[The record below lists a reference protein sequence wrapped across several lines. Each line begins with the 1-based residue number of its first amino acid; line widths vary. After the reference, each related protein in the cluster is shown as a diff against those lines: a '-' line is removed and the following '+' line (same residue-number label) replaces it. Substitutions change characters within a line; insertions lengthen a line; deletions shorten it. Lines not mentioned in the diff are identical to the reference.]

1 MTTSDTPRLS
11 LEGFEGPLDFLLEML
26 GRKRID
32 LAALSIA
39 EATDQ
44 LAAALQDGAGR
55 VPLAQRG
62 DWLVMAAE
70 LVLLKSRLL
79 APRSPGEAADAEQE
93 ASRRLWQLETLAA
106 MRAAAARL
114 SARPQLGRD
123 VFPRGAPERPAGPP
137 RAAAQLAF
145 LEALL
150 VLLEG
155 PLPRGE
161 AFAATYRPP
170 PQDLWRVPEA
180 LAHVRQLLPG
190 LEAPRALTAFL
201 PPRRRSGALSSTFVA
216 ALELAREGELR
227 LSQQEGF
234 APILLAPAG

>member
-1 MTTSDTPRLS
+1 MTTSDAPLLS

-44 LAAALQDGAGR
+44 LATALQDSAGR

-79 APRSPGEAADAEQE
+79 APRNPEEAVEAEQE
-93 ASRRLWQLETLAA
+93 ASRRLAQLETLAA
-106 MRAAAARL
+106 MRSAAAAL

-123 VFPRGAPERPAGPP
+123 VFARGAPERPVGPP

-145 LEALL
+145 FEALL

-161 AFAATYRPP
+161 SFSATYRPP
-170 PQDLWRVPEA
+170 PQDLWRIPDA
-180 LAHVRQLLPG
+180 LAHFRELLPG
-190 LEAPRALTAFL
+190 LDRPRDLQKFL
-201 PPRRRSGALSSTFVA
+201 PRRRRSGDLSSTFVA
-216 ALELAREGELR
+216 ALELAREGDLQ
-227 LSQQEGF
+227 LSQADSF
-234 APILLAPAG
+234 APILVGPAG

>member
-1 MTTSDTPRLS
+1 MSEAPLLS
-11 LEGFEGPLDFLLEML
+11 IEGFEGPLDFLLEML

-32 LAALSIA
+32 LAALPIA

-44 LAAALQDGAGR
+44 LATALQDSAGR

-79 APRSPGEAADAEQE
+79 APRNTEEALEAEQE
-93 ASRRLWQLETLAA
+93 AQRRLAQLETLAA
-106 MRAAAARL
+106 MRAAAALL

-123 VFPRGAPERPAGPP
+123 VFARGAPERPAGPP

-161 AFAATYRPP
+161 AFAVTYRPP
-170 PQDLWRVPEA
+170 PQELWRVPEA
-180 LAHVRQLLPG
+180 LALFREMLPG
-190 LEAPRALTAFL
+190 LDTPRSLEKFL
-201 PPRRRSGALSSTFVA
+201 PKRRRRGDLSSTFVA
-216 ALELAREGELR
+216 ALELAREGDLR
-227 LSQQEGF
+227 LSQAESF
-234 APILLAPAG
+234 APILVAPAG